1 MVPCFERFNS
11 NPSWNVPLNIPR
23 CWPCR
28 ANAGSTEII
37 VCSVPSAQSRMI
49 HPPEPNAGV
58 LPAGKLFGALFDQR
72 VCNPCR
78 HPLQFPDTNRCT
90 SLLLPYRGE
99 LFGALL
105 KQEISFFDKEEV
117 GALTSR
123 LGADCSS
130 VTRALATNINVAA
143 RNSLQAIG
151 EWFDFAGQGVDCCP
165 DV

>member
-1 MVPCFERFNS
+1 M
-11 NPSWNVPLNIPR
+11 L
-23 CWPCR
+23 
-28 ANAGSTEII
+28 
-37 VCSVPSAQSRMI
+37 
-49 HPPEPNAGV
+49 
-58 LPAGKLFGALFDQR
+58 
-72 VCNPCR
+72 
-78 HPLQFPDTNRCT
+78 
-90 SLLLPYRGE
+90 YRGE

-151 EWFDFAGQGVDCCP
+151 KSAGSRAGRDFSLM
-165 DV
+165 